1 MVTENRMKGL
11 IMVKITMVSVNYSG
25 IIIYDA

>member
-11 IMVKITMVSVNYSG
+11 IMVKITMVSVNYPG